1 MFNYV
6 FCDGM
11 KLIQDAIRLPLAWPY
26 VDAIMGLWLVLL
38 SEKPSS
44 TSRVVGQQIAKM
56 VFKLFN
62 FYSYIIFGVGE
73 RDGGGGGVV
82 KIRGGAE
89 LILLWRT
96 GGHYTIISPLKLMSQ
111 LPPLIIITQSLK
123 DKWFNLID
131 DV

>member
-1 MFNYV
+1 
-6 FCDGM
+6 
-11 KLIQDAIRLPLAWPY
+11 
-26 VDAIMGLWLVLL
+26 MGLWLVLL

-82 KIRGGAE
+82 KIIKRFKRGSWTNFALANRGTLHNNFSFEADVSASPPDNY
-89 LILLWRT
+89 
-96 GGHYTIISPLKLMSQ
+96 YTVPKG
-111 LPPLIIITQSLK
+111 
-123 DKWFNLID
+123 
-131 DV
+131 